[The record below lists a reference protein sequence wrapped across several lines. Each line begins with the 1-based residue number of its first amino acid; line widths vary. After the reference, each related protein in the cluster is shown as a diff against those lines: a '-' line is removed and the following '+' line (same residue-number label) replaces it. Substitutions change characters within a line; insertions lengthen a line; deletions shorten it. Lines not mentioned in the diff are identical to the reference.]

1 MSNLKNHMR
10 MFAVQIEVG
19 CLKKHMR
26 QKWQFKE
33 THANVSSANQ
43 SGQNYP
49 KWQFKETHE
58 TWRGLAQRQ

>member
-1 MSNLKNHMR
+1 

-33 THANVSSANQ
+33 THENVSSANQ
-43 SGQNYP
+43 SGQNYQ